1 MLSYVVTQ
9 SVADPSIHRG
19 FFLLH
24 PLIHSCSYP
33 STLLKAASASAR
45 MRPWHAGEGQR
56 VGSSLSYPVQIL
68 AVQLSYCGGVSYR
81 SPGVALPPSPVLEQA
96 APVVQL
102 RRASH
107 SWRLRVARSPP
118 RTRRH
123 GGCRVAGAFRPTAA
137 GASPAGA
144 PRTWKTF
151 LTRTTTSRSASRR
164 PRQSRRKRRS
174 RRRSRPSGRHLG
186 TSAACSCTRTASR

>member
-56 VGSSLSYPVQIL
+56 VGSSPFLPCPNPGCTAFLLRRSIIL
-68 AVQLSYCGGVSYR
+68 PL
-81 SPGVALPPSPVLEQA
+81 ALPPSPVLEQA